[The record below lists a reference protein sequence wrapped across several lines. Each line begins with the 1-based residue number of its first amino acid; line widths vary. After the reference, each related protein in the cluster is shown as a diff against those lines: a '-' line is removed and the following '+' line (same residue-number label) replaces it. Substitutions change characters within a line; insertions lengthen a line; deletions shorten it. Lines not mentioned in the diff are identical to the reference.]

1 MAKLA
6 LPKVER
12 VLQERRKR
20 IDANLER
27 ASTLKAEAEAAAA
40 AYEETLAK
48 ARDAAHEAIREATQK
63 LSQEA
68 ATRTASF
75 DQALGE
81 KTKAAEAQI
90 RNAREKAYAEIRE
103 VAIEVAEAAS
113 TKLIGGEVAKDRIVQ
128 AVDSTR
134 EKKA

>member
-1 MAKLA
+1 MRTE
-6 LPKVER
+6 ER
-12 VLQERRKR
+12 GEPEQP
-20 IDANLER
+20 
-27 ASTLKAEAEAAAA
+27 
-40 AYEETLAK
+40 
-48 ARDAAHEAIREATQK
+48 
-63 LSQEA
+63 LSP
-68 ATRTASF
+68 
-75 DQALGE
+75 
-81 KTKAAEAQI
+81 AAEAQI